1 MNRSSEMM
9 GKADSY
15 VDVSAL
21 IDPSQELL
29 QYLGARKANKTFL
42 QRVRD
47 AKEAPDGTNG
57 HRVPRNSTSSHLPAQ
72 AFQGQGGLLGSIQSG
87 SDSRSGNEEGGRR
100 GSREGGHEFADSSP
114 RRTSASKLNVPN
126 SQMLAGARGKSVLAS
141 QESLCS
147 ADPPQ
152 GSGQSGRLPAESVD
166 SAGLQP
172 DTPTHLSGRLL
183 SSQVAQD
190 LKPRTK
196 ASSAKAFVQTQR
208 NRTRTRENLG
218 EREGRCPLISGCCQR
233 IVDHTAFMALVVI
246 VIVCQSIYMGLDN
259 DGNIIVDILFTSFY
273 LIELTM
279 RLIAY
284 GGDFFYSGWNLMD
297 LGLIVLAIVDL
308 VFYFSVGGSSLD
320 VMVSL
325 RLMRLLR
332 LGGLVRLL
340 RFFKPLY
347 LLVAGIMVSIRTVVW
362 AWLLMSLI
370 IYVFGLVFY
379 RALKTDMCP
388 GGVAADDEEL
398 QVYFGSLG
406 SSLATVFQITT
417 LEDWPIVAERMIQ
430 SQSWLLALVILLLML
445 TSYGVMNVTV
455 AIFVNSA
462 MDASSVRS
470 RDLAKKAKEEYEATC
485 KALYEVFHEADS
497 DGNGTLSKEEFKK
510 ALEEKDL
517 LRRLHGAG
525 IDAPSAS
532 SLFDILDIDANG
544 TLDGN
549 EFVEGVLR
557 SRGNAQN
564 KDLVGLRCD
573 VWRANLSVHEE
584 IRHVSIYFEE
594 RLQATV
600 QKMKVLSEA
609 AAPILR
615 RAQEELLQGG
625 ARGDSPSSS
634 CGFKNAPVFTSAEQA
649 TGDDESQDPTHSAVL
664 PFQGPPLEKSESE
677 RAQTFNEIIIP

>member
-1 MNRSSEMM
+1 MS
-9 GKADSY
+9 KADSY

-29 QYLGARKANKTFL
+29 QYLGARKANKTFF

-57 HRVPRNSTSSHLPAQ
+57 HRPRNSTSSHLPAQ

-87 SDSRSGNEEGGRR
+87 SDSRSGYEEGQRR
-100 GSREGGHEFADSSP
+100 GSNAKQTEGHEFTDSSP
-114 RRTSASKLNVPN
+114 RRRISASKLSVPN
-126 SQMLAGARGKSVLAS
+126 SNLFAGARGQSALAS

-152 GSGQSGRLPAESVD
+152 GSGQSGRLQAQESFD
-166 SAGLQP
+166 SAGGLQP
-172 DTPTHLSGRLL
+172 DTPSHLSGRLL

-208 NRTRTRENLG
+208 NRTRTKENLG

-246 VIVCQSIYMGLDN
+246 VIFCQSIYMGLDN
-259 DGNIIVDILFTSFY
+259 EGNIIVDILFTSFY

-347 LLVAGIMVSIRTVVW
+347 LLVAGIMVSIKTVVW

-417 LEDWPIVAERMIQ
+417 LEDWPIVTETMIK

-485 KALYEVFHEADS
+485 KALYEVFEEADS

-517 LRRLHGAG
+517 LRRLHSAG
-525 IDAPSAS
+525 IDATSAVF
-532 SLFDILDIDANG
+532 LFDILDIDANG

-549 EFVEGVLR
+549 EFVEGVIR

-573 VWRANLSVHEE
+573 VWRANLSVQEE

-600 QKMKVLSEA
+600 LKMKVISEA

-615 RAQEELLQGG
+615 RAQEELQQRE
-625 ARGDSPSSS
+625 ARGESPSSS
-634 CGFKNAPVFTSAEQA
+634 CGFKNAPVFASAEQA

-664 PFQGPPLEKSESE
+664 PFQRARSEKSESE
-677 RAQTFNEIIIP
+677 RAPTLNEIIIP